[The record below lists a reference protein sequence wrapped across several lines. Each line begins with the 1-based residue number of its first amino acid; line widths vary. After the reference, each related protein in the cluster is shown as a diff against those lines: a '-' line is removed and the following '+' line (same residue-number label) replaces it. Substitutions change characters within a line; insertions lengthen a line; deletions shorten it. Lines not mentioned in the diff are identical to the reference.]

1 MRMQKYNASE
11 KCRPANS
18 PAALTKEFLRLAYLS
33 VRMFPLLQR
42 FVHPSDN
49 SSPDLSFETH
59 YGCSPVWDSHPT
71 SVSYPSKYEIV
82 LLRYNTPV
90 FCLCK
95 GLALLFAKAL
105 RRLPSSNSVDSEIV
119 SVPCRSALGL
129 LVILIFS
136 CFARLSNFVGNFLRD
151 KCQYMSCIYFHFMLL

>member
-1 MRMQKYNASE
+1 MGSSATTPLVDFHHRRTACPSYIKTDHLSDSLFAIRFMRMQKYNASE

-71 SVSYPSKYEIV
+71 SVSYPSKYEIIS
-82 LLRYNTPV
+82 LCYYNTIFFW
-90 FCLCK
+90 FCK
-95 GLALLFAKAL
+95 
-105 RRLPSSNSVDSEIV
+105 
-119 SVPCRSALGL
+119 
-129 LVILIFS
+129 
-136 CFARLSNFVGNFLRD
+136 
-151 KCQYMSCIYFHFMLL
+151 